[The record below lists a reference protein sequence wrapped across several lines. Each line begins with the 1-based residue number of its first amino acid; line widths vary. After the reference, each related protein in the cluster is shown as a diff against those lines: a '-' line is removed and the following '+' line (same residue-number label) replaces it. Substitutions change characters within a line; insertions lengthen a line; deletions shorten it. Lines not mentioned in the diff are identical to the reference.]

1 MISIYNTNFTTPE
14 NRDPYFI
21 EVYRCVAALYTHEDQ
36 DECGA
41 DNNNIVPDNWTKI
54 EIVVPDLGDKTEFY
68 KYVIYNHTSCICTNE
83 SKPTIRNISEHS
95 GEFLQFLI
103 RDVCLQF
110 LPTL

>member
-21 EVYRCVAALYTHEDQ
+21 EVYRCVVDSMNDQENCSVNTH
-36 DECGA
+36 
-41 DNNNIVPDNWTKI
+41 IVPDNWTKI

-68 KYVIYNHTSCICTNE
+68 KYVIYNHTSCICTDE
-83 SKPTIRNISEHS
+83 SKPTLRNISEHS